1 MATAGVI
8 NGKLVGVYA
17 DGTLIASAKSCK
29 ATITHEVRD
38 TFTKDDA
45 GWKTNAEG
53 ARSFKVEVDGLVN
66 LTTGPFSTL
75 FALVTNRT
83 EVTISFQ
90 SSVSGD
96 KHYRGRA
103 YISSLDQSADNESS
117 ASYSASFDGDGP
129 LTEGTL
135 T

>member
-8 NGKLVGVYA
+8 NGKLLGVYH
-17 DGTLIASAKSCK
+17 DGTLVASSKSCK
-29 ATITHEVRD
+29 LTVSHEARD
-38 TFTKDDA
+38 TFTKDDS
-45 GWKTNAEG
+45 GWKTVADG
-53 ARSFKVEVDGLVN
+53 ARSWKVDCDGLVN
-66 LTTGPFSTL
+66 ASSNSFSTL

-83 EVTISFQ
+83 EVTLSFQ

-96 KHYRGRA
+96 KHYRGRG
-103 YISSLDQSADNESS
+103 YITSLDQSADNE
-117 ASYSASFDGDGP
+117 ASVSFSASFDGDGP